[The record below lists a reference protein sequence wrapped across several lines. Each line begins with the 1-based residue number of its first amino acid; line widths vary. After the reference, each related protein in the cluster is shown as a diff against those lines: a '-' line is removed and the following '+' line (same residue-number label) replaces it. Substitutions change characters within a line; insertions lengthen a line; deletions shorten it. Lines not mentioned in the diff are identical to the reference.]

1 MPQIIEKKEGIMNI
15 ETLNQNSERISSI
28 TGEFNDPKLEEEFFS
43 YMIEETVQ
51 HFRRNLLVF
60 SFIFLLFIIPDYF
73 LIQDLTRLTVIFLIR
88 MLFLLLSI
96 LYFIRIQYMPH
107 YLYVFSTIYEL
118 IGTILFWGL
127 LLFYEHPDVV
137 IHQQGLIV
145 IVLAIFFIIPNRFV
159 IRGLMSLLITA
170 GFFYIA
176 LLRNL
181 FSMSGYSWGLLVFSI
196 LIIIFCSFTTRRLN
210 RLQRMQ
216 FQTTQE
222 FRRISTI
229 DSLTDTYNRMKYDE
243 ELEKE
248 IARAQRYRLPLSG
261 IMFDLDNFKEI
272 NDKFGHLE
280 GDKVLKKVSLLVRE
294 IIRESDLLFRWGGE
308 EFIVLL
314 PNTDLNSAIQLAYRI
329 QDCIR
334 NADFSTIKGITCS
347 FGVTSLKE
355 GDTATSFTE
364 RLDQLQY
371 QAKKNG
377 KDRVV
382 SDLPAKNLSLFE
394 LGKE

>member
-1 MPQIIEKKEGIMNI
+1 M
-15 ETLNQNSERISSI
+15 ETLNQNSERISPI
-28 TGEFNDPKLEEEFFS
+28 TGEFNAPELEREFFS

-73 LIQDLTRLTVIFLIR
+73 LIQDPTRLTVISLIR
-88 MLFLLLSI
+88 ILFLLLSI
-96 LYFIRIQYMPH
+96 LYFIRIQYMPR

-118 IGTILFWGL
+118 IGIILFWGL

-145 IVLAIFFIIPNRFV
+145 IILAIFFIIPNRFF
-159 IRGLMSLLITA
+159 IRVLISLLTTI

-181 FSMSGYSWGLLVFSI
+181 FSMSSYSWGLLVFSI
-196 LIIIFCSFTTRRLN
+196 FIIIFCALTTRRLN
-210 RLQRMQ
+210 RLQRIQ

-222 FRRISTI
+222 LRRISTI
-229 DSLTDTYNRMKYDE
+229 DSLTDTYNRMKFDE
-243 ELEKE
+243 EIDKE
-248 IARAQRYRLPLSG
+248 ISRSQRYLLPLSG

-280 GDKVLKKVSLLVRE
+280 GDKVLKKVSLLVSK
-294 IIRESDLLFRWGGE
+294 IIRENDLLFRWGGE
-308 EFIVLL
+308 EFIILL
-314 PNTDLNSAIQLAYRI
+314 PNTSHDSAIQLSYRI
-329 QDCIR
+329 QDYIR
-334 NADFSTIKGITCS
+334 NDKFASIGRLTCS

-355 GDTATSFTE
+355 DDTANSFTN

-382 SDLPAKNLSLFE
+382 SDLPDKNLSLFE
-394 LGKE
+394 LGEGKDGKE

>member
-1 MPQIIEKKEGIMNI
+1 M
-15 ETLNQNSERISSI
+15 ETLNQNSERISPI
-28 TGEFNDPKLEEEFFS
+28 TGEFNAPELEREFFS

-73 LIQDLTRLTVIFLIR
+73 LIQDPTRLTVISLIR
-88 MLFLLLSI
+88 ILFLLLSI
-96 LYFIRIQYMPH
+96 LYFIRIQYMPR

-118 IGTILFWGL
+118 IGIILFWGL

-145 IVLAIFFIIPNRFV
+145 IILAIFFIIPNRFF
-159 IRGLMSLLITA
+159 IRVLISLLTTI

-181 FSMSGYSWGLLVFSI
+181 FSMSSYSWGLLVFSI
-196 LIIIFCSFTTRRLN
+196 LIIIFCAFTTRRLN
-210 RLQRMQ
+210 RLQRIQ

-222 FRRISTI
+222 LRRISTI
-229 DSLTDTYNRMKYDE
+229 DSLTDTYNRMKFDE
-243 ELEKE
+243 EIDKE
-248 IARAQRYRLPLSG
+248 ISRSQRYLLPLSG

-280 GDKVLKKVSLLVRE
+280 GDKVLKKVSLLVSK
-294 IIRESDLLFRWGGE
+294 IIRENDLLFRWGGE
-308 EFIVLL
+308 EFIILL
-314 PNTDLNSAIQLAYRI
+314 PNTSHDSAIQLSYRI
-329 QDCIR
+329 QDYIR
-334 NADFSTIKGITCS
+334 NDKFASIGRLTCS

-355 GDTATSFTE
+355 DDTANSFTN

-382 SDLPAKNLSLFE
+382 SDLPDKNLSLFE
-394 LGKE
+394 LGEGKDGKE

>member
-1 MPQIIEKKEGIMNI
+1 MPQMIEKKGGIMNI

-28 TGEFNDPKLEEEFFS
+28 TGEFNDSLLEKEFFS

-73 LIQDLTRLTVIFLIR
+73 LIQDPTRLIVIFLIR

-118 IGTILFWGL
+118 IGTILSWGL

-145 IVLAIFFIIPNRFV
+145 IILAIFFIIPNRFF
-159 IRGLMSLLITA
+159 IRILMSLLITA
-170 GFFYIA
+170 GFFCIA

-181 FSMSGYSWGLLVFSI
+181 FSMSGYSWGLLVFSM
-196 LIIIFCSFTTRRLN
+196 LIIVFCALTTRRIN

-222 FRRISTI
+222 LRRISTI

-248 IARAQRYRLPLSG
+248 ISRAQRYRLPLSG

-280 GDKVLKKVSLLVRE
+280 GDKVLKKVSLLVSK
-294 IIRESDLLFRWGGE
+294 IIRENDLLFRWGGE
-308 EFIVLL
+308 EFIILL
-314 PNTDLNSAIQLAYRI
+314 PNTSHDSAIQLSYR
-329 QDCIR
+329 
-334 NADFSTIKGITCS
+334 
-347 FGVTSLKE
+347 
-355 GDTATSFTE
+355 
-364 RLDQLQY
+364 
-371 QAKKNG
+371 
-377 KDRVV
+377 
-382 SDLPAKNLSLFE
+382 
-394 LGKE
+394 

>member
-1 MPQIIEKKEGIMNI
+1 MIEKKEGVMNI

-28 TGEFNDPKLEEEFFS
+28 TGEFNDSLLEKEFFS

-88 MLFLLLSI
+88 VLFLLLSI
-96 LYFIRIQYMPH
+96 LYFIRIQYMPRF
-107 YLYVFSTIYEL
+107 LYVFSTVYEL
-118 IGTILFWGL
+118 IGTVLSWGL

-145 IVLAIFFIIPNRFV
+145 IILAIFFIIPNRFYIKV
-159 IRGLMSLLITA
+159 LMSLLITA

-176 LLRNL
+176 LLREL
-181 FSMSGYSWGLLVFSI
+181 FSFSSYSWGLLVFSI

-222 FRRISTI
+222 LRRISTI
-229 DSLTDTYNRMKYDE
+229 DSLTDIYNRMKYDE

-248 IARAQRYRLPLSG
+248 ISRAQRYQLPLSG
-261 IMFDLDNFKEI
+261 IMFDLDNFKKI
-272 NDKFGHLE
+272 NDRYGHLE
-280 GDKVLKKVSLLVRE
+280 GDKVLKKVSLLVRT
-294 IIRESDLLFRWGGE
+294 IIRENDLFFRWGGE
-308 EFIVLL
+308 EFIILL
-314 PNTDLNSAIQLAYRI
+314 PNTDLDSATQLAYRV

-334 NADFSTIKGITCS
+334 NADFTTVKGLTCS
-347 FGVTSLKE
+347 FGVTALKK
-355 GDTATSFTE
+355 GDTADNFTE

-371 QAKKNG
+371 EAKREG
-377 KDRVV
+377 KDRIVP
-382 SDLPAKNLSLFE
+382 DLPDKNLRLFE
-394 LGKE
+394 LGEE

>member
-1 MPQIIEKKEGIMNI
+1 MEIF
-15 ETLNQNSERISSI
+15 NQNSEKISPI
-28 TGEFNDPKLEEEFFS
+28 TGEFNAPKLEREFFS

-60 SFIFLLFIIPDYF
+60 SFIFSLFIIPDYF
-73 LIQDLTRLTVIFLIR
+73 LIQDPTRLTVIFLIR
-88 MLFLLLSI
+88 ILFLLLSI
-96 LYFIRIQYMPH
+96 LYFIRIQYMPR

-118 IGTILFWGL
+118 IGIILFWGL

-145 IVLAIFFIIPNRFV
+145 IILAIFFIIPNRFF
-159 IRGLMSLLITA
+159 IRVLMSLLTTI

-181 FSMSGYSWGLLVFSI
+181 FSISSYSWGLLVFSM
-196 LIIIFCSFTTRRLN
+196 LIIIFCAFTTRRLN
-210 RLQRMQ
+210 RLQRIQ

-222 FRRISTI
+222 LRRISTI
-229 DSLTDTYNRMKYDE
+229 DSLTDTYNRMKFDE
-243 ELEKE
+243 EIDKE
-248 IARAQRYRLPLSG
+248 ISRAQRYQFPLSG
-261 IMFDLDNFKEI
+261 IMFDLDNFKKI
-272 NDKFGHLE
+272 NDQYGHLE
-280 GDKVLKKVSLLVRE
+280 GDKVLKKVSLLVRA
-294 IIRESDLLFRWGGE
+294 IIRENDLLFRWGGE

-314 PNTDLNSAIQLAYRI
+314 PNTSHDSAIQLSYRI
-329 QDCIR
+329 QDYIR
-334 NADFSTIKGITCS
+334 NDKFASIGRLTCS

-355 GDTATSFTE
+355 DDTANSFTN

-382 SDLPAKNLSLFE
+382 SDLPDKNLSLFE
-394 LGKE
+394 LGEGKDGKE

>member
-1 MPQIIEKKEGIMNI
+1 MEI
-15 ETLNQNSERISSI
+15 LNQNSEKISPI
-28 TGEFNDPKLEEEFFS
+28 TGEFNDPKLEEVFFS

-51 HFRRNLLVF
+51 HFRRNLLMISIV
-60 SFIFLLFIIPDYF
+60 FLLFIIPDYF

-88 MLFLLLSI
+88 LLFLLLSI

-118 IGTILFWGL
+118 IGTILSWGL
-127 LLFYEHPDVV
+127 LLFYEHPNVV

-145 IVLAIFFIIPNRFV
+145 IILAIFFIIPNRFF
-159 IRGLMSLLITA
+159 IRGLLSLLITA

-181 FSMSGYSWGLLVFSI
+181 FSMSGYSWGLLVFSM
-196 LIIIFCSFTTRRLN
+196 LIIVFCALTTRRIN

-222 FRRISTI
+222 LRRISTI

-280 GDKVLKKVSLLVRE
+280 GDKVLKKFSFLVRE
-294 IIRESDLLFRWGGE
+294 IIRGSDLLFRWGGE

-329 QDCIR
+329 KDCIR
-334 NADFSTIKGITCS
+334 NADFKSIERLTCS
-347 FGVTSLKE
+347 FGVTSLRE
-355 GDTATSFTE
+355 DDTGNNFTN

-377 KDRVV
+377 KDRVIH
-382 SDLPAKNLSLFE
+382 DLPDKNLSLFE
-394 LGKE
+394 LGEE